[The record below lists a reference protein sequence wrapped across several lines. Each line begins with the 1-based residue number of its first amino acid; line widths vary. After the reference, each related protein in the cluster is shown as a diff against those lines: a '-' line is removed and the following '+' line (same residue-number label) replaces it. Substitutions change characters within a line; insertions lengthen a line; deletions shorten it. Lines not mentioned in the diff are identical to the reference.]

1 MTARR
6 LKGILTVLVLL
17 IISPGISADGSASL
31 GGAMMVGLV
40 LVLLKLAAVG
50 FIIYLLYS
58 LIRVKNKYHSK
69 EVTLIVLDDRTLIT
83 NITYKSSQDIEK
95 DFDRYIS
102 SSGPWDEVDVI
113 DLLNKEYPN
122 LNPSAS
128 EQIESLLR
136 RGNNTAILQ
145 F

>member
-1 MTARR
+1 
-6 LKGILTVLVLL
+6 
-17 IISPGISADGSASL
+17 
-31 GGAMMVGLV
+31 MMVGLV